1 MQSNYLPPLE
11 PIGDFR
17 SYVCGDVVIDETA
30 AIASGVLIQADQGS
44 SINIGAGVCIG
55 MGAVIHAQGGTLE
68 IGAGANLGAG
78 VLVYGSSKIG
88 EGACIGASSSIV
100 RAVIAKGAIVPPC
113 SLISGLD
120 QTAVEKEASPAIAKE
135 LAQTGEVHKNYSSPT
150 NYSFTHTYSPAK
162 PLNNQVSHGLSS
174 QGVGNLGFSANV
186 SNAVNSNNLVSPDPI
201 PDHSAENIVERST
214 TETYVHTN
222 VTATAEGVIANSV
235 ERTVTETKLEIPNDP
250 LNDSLAEQSIASTDG
265 LADISDNPSLEEVNS
280 APTSPDVTALSMAN
294 SAQAKAY
301 AQAQINRYIK
311 RLFPQN

>member
-1 MQSNYLPPLE
+1 MSLENLKIMQSNYLPPLE

-30 AIASGVLIQADQGS
+30 AIASGVLIQADQGGK
-44 SINIGAGVCIG
+44 ITIGAGVCIG
-55 MGAVIHAQGGTLE
+55 MGVVLHAQGGLLE

-78 VLVYGSSKIG
+78 VLVYGTSRIG

-120 QTAVEKEASPAIAKE
+120 QTAVEKEVSPAIAQDLKTSLE
-135 LAQTGEVHKNYSSPT
+135 TNKIPSPT
-150 NYSFTHTYSPAK
+150 NYSFTHTYSAAQ
-162 PLNNQVSHGLSS
+162 PLKNKFVASS
-174 QGVGNLGFSANV
+174 FTQ
-186 SNAVNSNNLVSPDPI
+186 SPI
-201 PDHSAENIVERST
+201 LPDHRETIDSDNIIERST
-214 TETYVHTN
+214 TESYVHTS
-222 VTATAEGVIANSV
+222 VTATPESVIANSV
-235 ERTVTETKLEIPNDP
+235 ERTVTETQMEIPNEP
-250 LNDSLAEQSIASTDG
+250 IAEQVESTVISE
-265 LADISDNPSLEEVNS
+265 DISGQASRSESIIPEQT
-280 APTSPDVTALSMAN
+280 TSDLNTINAAN

>member
-30 AIASGVLIQADQGS
+30 AIASGVLIQADQDGK
-44 SINIGAGVCIG
+44 ITIGAGVCIG
-55 MGAVIHAQGGTLE
+55 MGAVLHAQGGLLE
-68 IGAGANLGAG
+68 IAAGANLGAG
-78 VLVYGSSKIG
+78 VLVYGTSRIG

-120 QTAVEKEASPAIAKE
+120 QTAVEKEVSPAIAQDLETSLETNKIP
-135 LAQTGEVHKNYSSPT
+135 SPT
-150 NYSFTHTYSPAK
+150 NYSFTHTYSAAQ
-162 PLNNQVSHGLSS
+162 PLKNKFV
-174 QGVGNLGFSANV
+174 SANFAQSPV
-186 SNAVNSNNLVSPDPI
+186 SLDQSDSLNSD
-201 PDHSAENIVERST
+201 NIIERST
-214 TETYVHTN
+214 TETYVHTS
-222 VTATAEGVIANSV
+222 VTATPESVIANSV
-235 ERTVTETKLEIPNDP
+235 ERTVTETQVEIPNEP
-250 LNDSLAEQSIASTDG
+250 ITEQSVESTV
-265 LADISDNPSLEEVNS
+265 ISED
-280 APTSPDVTALSMAN
+280 TSGQVSSDESISPEQTGSDLTTINAAN

>member
-1 MQSNYLPPLE
+1 MNLENLKIMQSNYLPPLE

-30 AIASGVLIQADQGS
+30 AIASGVLIQADQGGK
-44 SINIGAGVCIG
+44 ITIGAGVCIG
-55 MGAVIHAQGGTLE
+55 MGAVLHAQGGLLE

-78 VLVYGSSKIG
+78 VLVYGTSRIG

-120 QTAVEKEASPAIAKE
+120 QTAVEKEASPAIAQDLETSLETNKIP
-135 LAQTGEVHKNYSSPT
+135 SPT
-150 NYSFTHTYSPAK
+150 NYSFTHTYSAAQ
-162 PLNNQVSHGLSS
+162 PLKNKFVAANFAQSPTSLNQ
-174 QGVGNLGFSANV
+174 AET
-186 SNAVNSNNLVSPDPI
+186 PD
-201 PDHSAENIVERST
+201 NIIERST
-214 TETYVHTN
+214 TETYVHTS
-222 VTATAEGVIANSV
+222 VTATPESVIANSV
-235 ERTVTETKLEIPNDP
+235 ERTVTETQVEIPNEP
-250 LNDSLAEQSIASTDG
+250 IAEQSVESTVISEDASGQASSDES
-265 LADISDNPSLEEVNS
+265 ISPEQTGSDLTTIN
-280 APTSPDVTALSMAN
+280 AAN

>member
-44 SINIGAGVCIG
+44 HINIGAGVCIG
-55 MGAVIHAQGGTLE
+55 MGVVIHAQGGLLE

-120 QTAVEKEASPAIAKE
+120 QSAVEKKASPAIAQE
-135 LAQTGEVHKNYSSPT
+135 LEKNAEIHKSYSSPT

-162 PLNNQVSHGLSS
+162 PLNNQST
-174 QGVGNLGFSANV
+174 GNFGFSPNGMNEINS
-186 SNAVNSNNLVSPDPI
+186 SNLENP
-201 PDHSAENIVERST
+201 ENIVERST
-214 TETYVHTN
+214 TETYVHTS
-222 VTATAEGVIANSV
+222 VTATAESVIANSV
-235 ERTVTETKLEIPNDP
+235 ERTVTETQMEIPTEAISEPSMESADG
-250 LNDSLAEQSIASTDG
+250 ATDMTG
-265 LADISDNPSLEEVNS
+265 NESLEAVNEE
-280 APTSPDVTALSMAN
+280 PTSPDVTALSTAN

-311 RLFPQN
+311 RLFPLN